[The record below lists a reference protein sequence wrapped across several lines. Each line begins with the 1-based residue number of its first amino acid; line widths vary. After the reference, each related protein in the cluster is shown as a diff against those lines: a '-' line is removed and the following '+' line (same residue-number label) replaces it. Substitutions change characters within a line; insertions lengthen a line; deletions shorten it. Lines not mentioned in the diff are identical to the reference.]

1 MDELIE
7 QFDVEARDLVQQA
20 FDSLLAM
27 ERDPSDATHLESLFR
42 AVHTLKGSVAL
53 FDFGPMEPVLHRC
66 EDYLS
71 AARAGGID
79 VDAGFID
86 AIMAIVEWTEQ
97 CVEEIGVAGV
107 PSPQTLSQAAQL
119 HGALSVVP
127 GVEAVSE
134 GLLLNEPTPR
144 WARDLLEAHGPVP
157 PDQDLIA
164 MRYEPHAECFFSG
177 DDPLATVARVPGMRH
192 LSVSVREAAE
202 QGAPYDPFRC
212 NLVIEALS
220 SASLSDLQAIFRLI
234 PDQVRLV
241 EVPAHTGGAAAN
253 PATRPSAPSR
263 GGVARINVE
272 RIDGLVA
279 LTGELIAAKNRLRTA
294 TALLPD
300 LPENSIP
307 ARRLIQ
313 SHAEIDRLVGAL
325 YAAVTRTRMIPIGQT
340 FRRFPRLVRETSAR
354 LGKTVDLL
362 TEGEAIEADREIV
375 ESVYEP
381 LVHLVRNA
389 IDHGLEIE
397 AERITA
403 GKSPRGQIHLRAARH
418 GEQLRIELR
427 DDGRGMSPQVVR
439 ARALSAGLATTEE
452 LERLSDDAILQFV
465 FLPGFSTSDRVTDVS
480 GRGVGLDVVRASLS
494 ALGGRV
500 ELSSTLLQGTT
511 FSLFLPISFSM
522 NRLMVVAV
530 GEECYGIPI
539 EKIRET
545 VRVSANAIVP
555 LRAGEAFVLRQQTV
569 PLLELSQLLRLSP
582 RPRKTDLTVLIASVG
597 GEAVGIAVDRIVDR
611 SDALMR
617 PLSGMLAGTP
627 GIVGSTLMGDGSI
640 LLVLDIEGLAA

>member
-1 MDELIE
+1 
-7 QFDVEARDLVQQA
+7 
-20 FDSLLAM
+20 
-27 ERDPSDATHLESLFR
+27 
-42 AVHTLKGSVAL
+42 
-53 FDFGPMEPVLHRC
+53 
-66 EDYLS
+66 
-71 AARAGGID
+71 
-79 VDAGFID
+79 
-86 AIMAIVEWTEQ
+86 
-97 CVEEIGVAGV
+97 
-107 PSPQTLSQAAQL
+107 
-119 HGALSVVP
+119 
-127 GVEAVSE
+127 
-134 GLLLNEPTPR
+134 
-144 WARDLLEAHGPVP
+144 
-157 PDQDLIA
+157 
-164 MRYEPHAECFFSG
+164 
-177 DDPLATVARVPGMRH
+177 
-192 LSVSVREAAE
+192 
-202 QGAPYDPFRC
+202 
-212 NLVIEALS
+212 
-220 SASLSDLQAIFRLI
+220 
-234 PDQVRLV
+234 
-241 EVPAHTGGAAAN
+241 
-253 PATRPSAPSR
+253 
-263 GGVARINVE
+263 
-272 RIDGLVA
+272 
-279 LTGELIAAKNRLRTA
+279 
-294 TALLPD
+294 
-300 LPENSIP
+300 
-307 ARRLIQ
+307 
-313 SHAEIDRLVGAL
+313 
-325 YAAVTRTRMIPIGQT
+325 
-340 FRRFPRLVRETSAR
+340 
-354 LGKTVDLL
+354 
-362 TEGEAIEADREIV
+362 
-375 ESVYEP
+375 
-381 LVHLVRNA
+381 
-389 IDHGLEIE
+389 
-397 AERITA
+397 
-403 GKSPRGQIHLRAARH
+403 
-418 GEQLRIELR
+418 
-427 DDGRGMSPQVVR
+427 MSPQVVR